1 MPRSTS
7 SPAHPPTPATWVYA
21 DEPTSAFST
30 HVAKYF
36 TNSIREDGLL
46 ALARAGVVYAPG
58 GAGTAQEIFTDAA
71 QNTNTLYEVRSPMVF
86 FERAFYEEA
95 EPELLAAVRRRAAA
109 FGWAGLVTV
118 AHTERD
124 HQFPERTIY
133 ELTDAGRE
141 QAREWLTDMLA
152 VPRNEFP
159 QFPAALS
166 FAMLLGPEQ
175 LLTVL
180 ERRRALLRE
189 SLAALDE
196 QLGGTYDHLPRVT
209 LIETEYQRAV
219 AAAELGWVD
228 GVVADLRSGE
238 LHWSGEELARIAQ
251 ASRHD

>member
-1 MPRSTS
+1 MAARTTPP
-7 SPAHPPTPATWVYA
+7 SP
-21 DEPTSAFST
+21 
-30 HVAKYF
+30 
-36 TNSIREDGLL
+36 L
-46 ALARAGVVYAPG
+46 ALAVLCLLEVGPLHPYGLQRLIRLWGKDQVVNVGQRAS
-58 GAGTAQEIFTDAA
+58 
-71 QNTNTLYEVRSPMVF
+71 LYKTIQRLQ
-86 FERAFYEEA
+86 R
-95 EPELLAAVRRRAAA
+95 
-109 FGWAGLVTV
+109 AGLVAV

-124 HQFPERTIY
+124 HQFPERTVY
-133 ELTDAGRE
+133 ELTDAGRAR
-141 QAREWLTDMLA
+141 AREWLTDMLA

-251 ASRHD
+251 ASTHD